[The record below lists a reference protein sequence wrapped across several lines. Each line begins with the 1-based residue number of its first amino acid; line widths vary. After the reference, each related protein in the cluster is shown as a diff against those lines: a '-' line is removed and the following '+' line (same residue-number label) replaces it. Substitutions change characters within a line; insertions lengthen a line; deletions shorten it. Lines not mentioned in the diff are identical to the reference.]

1 MKKLLILIIAVAGI
15 YFFAKH
21 YAGPDETTV
30 EIARN
35 MKSNIDKADRV
46 ALEVN
51 LREVKSSVQ
60 SFRGSEGRLPD
71 SLQELVDKGYIGR
84 VLEGISYDSE
94 SGKVDY
100 KF

>member
-30 EIARN
+30 EIAQN
-35 MKSNIDKADRV
+35 MKGKIDKSERV
-46 ALEVN
+46 VLEVK

-84 VLEGISYDSE
+84 IPEGISYDPE

-100 KF
+100 EF